1 MKNKA
6 KSRLILTIASCVV
19 ALSTYVQ
26 AGDLLYAKGFTQSQ
40 RVQVKDCYK
49 QDSSFPN
56 KVRKL
61 TSKGDIVIKG
71 MHKQRHGYLFM
82 TMKNAHGKWME
93 YTPLHCDLRTEEK
106 KKSDLILKQNQEKKR
121 AIKIQEEQ
129 LIKQETAKKKV
140 LETKKIADKKAQ
152 QEKDYREEQELK
164 AKKVAYRKADV
175 RKQALSCK
183 DELLAEISIPNDP
196 SYKTTGN
203 MNVSNNHIKV
213 TVEVAKY
220 RDGLK
225 RSTKN
230 HSKKCKVKPTVFPR
244 NL

>member
-6 KSRLILTIASCVV
+6 KARLILAIASCAV

-49 QDSSFPN
+49 KDSSFLN
-56 KVRKL
+56 QVRKL
-61 TSKGDIVIKG
+61 TSEGDIVIKG
-71 MHKQRHGYLFM
+71 MQKQRNGYQFM
-82 TMKNAHGKWME
+82 TMKNTRGKWMK

-121 AIKIQEEQ
+121 AKKIQDEQ
-129 LIKQETAKKKV
+129 LIKQETAKKKA
-140 LETKKIADKKAQ
+140 LETKTIVDSKAQ
-152 QEKDYREEQELK
+152 KEKDYRKEQELK
-164 AKKVAYRKADV
+164 AKRVAYRKANV
-175 RKQALSCK
+175 RKQALRCK
-183 DELLAEISIPNDP
+183 DELLAEINIPNDP
-196 SYKTTGN
+196 SYKTAGS
-203 MNVSNNHIKV
+203 MKISNNHIKV
-213 TVEVAKY
+213 TVEVAKH

-225 RSTKN
+225 RSVKN
-230 HSKKCKVKPTVFPR
+230 YFKKCNVKPTVFPR